1 MTTTAQVH
9 AETARQQRAAATAI
23 AIAGLADRP
32 HPDSLRLYDDA
43 YWRDLAGRAGFD
55 ATPYVTD
62 GSTERRD
69 AAVAAYRA
77 AWEQPQGDAAF
88 DGLEV

>member
-9 AETARQQRAAATAI
+9 AHTARQQRAAATAI

-32 HPDSLRLYDDA
+32 HPDSLRLYTDDDWFA
-43 YWRDLAGRAGFD
+43 VLRRAGVD
-55 ATPYVTD
+55 PVPYVTD

-88 DGLEV
+88 DGLDF